1 MRKTKDIRPSDFESE
16 FNNGNI
22 PETDNIDERNLAYN
36 KELTQVYDKLAPV
49 KEITITSR
57 IQTPWFHSE
66 LNELKQKV
74 RWLERK
80 WTKYRLESCWEA
92 YKVNQNAYYYLI
104 RKKKKQFISD
114 SVKQCGKD
122 TKKLY
127 KLVNALMGNNTENP
141 MPKAKSD
148 EELAQQFADYLL
160 EKIQKIRKMFQDIT
174 PLQTQESDI
183 PKIRSFSPMMES
195 QVKKIIMEMQ
205 SKLYELDPIQ
215 TTLLNEVLHIVL
227 PTITK
232 IANLSLCQGEFCS
245 AWKTATVHPL
255 LKKLGLNLIN
265 KNYWPV
271 SNLSFLSKII
281 ECCMLSQFMDHCAE
295 YNLLPAYQSA

>member
-1 MRKTKDIRPSDFESE
+1 M
-16 FNNGNI
+16 
-22 PETDNIDERNLAYN
+22 
-36 KELTQVYDKLAPV
+36 APV

-57 IQTPWFHSE
+57 IQTPWFDSE

-74 RWLERK
+74 RQLERK

-92 YKVNQNAYYYLI
+92 YKINQNAYYCLI

-114 SVKQCGKD
+114 SIEQCGKD

-148 EELAQQFADYLL
+148 EELAQPFADFFL

-205 SKLYELDPIQ
+205 NKLCELDPIP
-215 TTLLNEVLHIVL
+215 TTLLKEVLHIVL

-255 LKKLGLNLIN
+255 LKKLG
-265 KNYWPV
+265 P
-271 SNLSFLSKII
+271 
-281 ECCMLSQFMDHCAE
+281 
-295 YNLLPAYQSA
+295 QSHQ